1 MHRTLYVIN
10 TILALVWI
18 FAAYLSINMQI
29 SYLPLTE
36 LIKVFVSNIFII
48 SVFVI
53 SALSF
58 KYKNWNKLH
67 KLAYIF
73 NILLIT
79 RIVVLLI
86 DSTVTDFDIEPD
98 NGFFEDFIMLLIVHS
113 FLFILPAAFN
123 IKGLRSLS

>member
-10 TILALVWI
+10 TILAIVWI
-18 FAAYLSINMQI
+18 FAAYLSIDMQI

-48 SVFVI
+48 LVFVI

-58 KYKNWNKLH
+58 KCKNWIKLH
-67 KLAYIF
+67 KFAYIF

-86 DSTVTDFDIEPD
+86 DSAVTDFEIELD
-98 NGFFEDFIMLLIVHS
+98 KGFFEDFIMLLIVYS